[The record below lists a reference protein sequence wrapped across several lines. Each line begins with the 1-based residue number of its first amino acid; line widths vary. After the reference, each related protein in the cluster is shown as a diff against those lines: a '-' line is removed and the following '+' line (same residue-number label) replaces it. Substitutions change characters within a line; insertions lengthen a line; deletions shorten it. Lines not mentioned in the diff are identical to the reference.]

1 MWHIVI
7 YCCFAGWPIY
17 WIKYFSRFSRLYSFD
32 HIVMYFQVCYVKMY
46 RFGSLWMVRVSLL
59 LVSQFFPC
67 KQGHCGVPSKMWKC
81 IFQKGKILKNISIAI
96 HVAFATSPAL
106 KLIQLILFNAISSR
120 DGWLSKNDSQ
130 TWVSRNCLVIFGFLM
145 ILEWGPGWFLVTLSN
160 HLFCPFLW
168 PISRS
173 TFRVLL
179 WDFIHHST
187 SDRFTF

>member
-67 KQGHCGVPSKMWKC
+67 KQGHCGVPSKMWIC
-81 IFQKGKILKNISIAI
+81 IFQKGKVLKNISIAT

-106 KLIQLILFNAISSR
+106 KLIQLILFNAISSTE
-120 DGWLSKNDSQ
+120 GWLAKNDSQ
-130 TWVSRNCLVIFGFLM
+130 T
-145 ILEWGPGWFLVTLSN
+145 
-160 HLFCPFLW
+160 
-168 PISRS
+168 
-173 TFRVLL
+173 
-179 WDFIHHST
+179 
-187 SDRFTF
+187 